1 MNRSLRRVATRIS
14 SSSLLLFACLA
25 IPGYS
30 QPPQRPPKPT
40 GPWLD
45 SSLAPDARAA
55 LVLKELTLDEKITL
69 IHGAGMQGMG
79 PVSPTRIYSNGGVG
93 FTMGI
98 PRLGIPGIDMSDAA
112 YGVRSSGENG
122 RYSTALPANVG
133 AAASWDVDAA

>member
-1 MNRSLRRVATRIS
+1 MNCSLRHAVLKIS
-14 SSSLLLFACLA
+14 TLAFLIFFCLA
-25 IPGYS
+25 MPGYS
-30 QPPQRPPKPT
+30 QRPPSPPKPT

-69 IHGAGMQGMG
+69 IHGEGLAGMTPLG
-79 PVSPTRIYSNGGVG
+79 SNRAYSNGGVG

-112 YGVRSSGENG
+112 
-122 RYSTALPANVG
+122 
-133 AAASWDVDAA
+133 